1 MQNKRQDSRRH
12 PTYKGNVVN
21 KTDLIDYIADSTDLS
36 KSAAGRAI
44 DAMIA
49 AVTTSLQKD
58 DSVTLVGFGTFTVSK
73 RAARSGRDPR
83 TGEAIQIA
91 AAAVPKFKPGK
102 ALKDALN

>member
-1 MQNKRQDSRRH
+1 M
-12 PTYKGNVVN
+12 N
-21 KTDLIDYIADSTDLS
+21 KTDLIDYIADSADLS

>member
-1 MQNKRQDSRRH
+1 M
-12 PTYKGNVVN
+12 N
-21 KTDLIDYIADSTDLS
+21 KTDLIDYIADSADLS
-36 KSAAGRAI
+36 KVAAARAI
-44 DAMIA
+44 EAMIT

-58 DSVTLVGFGTFTVSK
+58 DSVTLVGFGTFSVNK

-83 TGEAIQIA
+83 TGETIHIE